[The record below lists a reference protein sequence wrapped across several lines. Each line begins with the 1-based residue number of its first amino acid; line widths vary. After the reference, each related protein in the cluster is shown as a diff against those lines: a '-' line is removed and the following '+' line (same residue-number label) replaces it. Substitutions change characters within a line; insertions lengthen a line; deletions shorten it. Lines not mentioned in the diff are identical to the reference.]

1 MSDSTYK
8 PVELVGTSSE
18 SFEEAVESAVA
29 RAAQTM
35 HGLRWFEVLEQR
47 GQIEDGRVS
56 EYQVR
61 VKVWYHLDD

>member
-1 MSDSTYK
+1 MSHRTYK

-18 SFEEAVESAVA
+18 SFEDAVESAVQ
-29 RAAQTM
+29 RASRTM

-47 GQIEDGRVS
+47 GQLEDGGVS